1 MAESAPV
8 SSWPLP
14 HDRDPVITLLRKLLD
29 VTLGRTLV
37 QIILKAY
44 SNIIPQRVLYVV
56 HCRLSLHPFF
66 FIYIYPV

>member
-37 QIILKAY
+37 QIILKAH
-44 SNIIPQRVLYVV
+44 SNIIPQRVLY
-56 HCRLSLHPFF
+56 P
-66 FIYIYPV
+66 